1 MTLTGCANGGFGSGY
16 GRGYENGGYVL
27 RDNDKIYRD
36 ARGNY
41 YCKKPDGTT
50 GLIVGGLAGGVL
62 GNVIAPG
69 GSKTLGTILGAAG
82 GALAG
87 RAIERKNVRCEYVA
101 SCRARFCPQMGP
113 HPHKKMAQESHCSAL
128 HRNSTRGK

>member
-1 MTLTGCANGGFGSGY
+1 MPQSLKSRAMLLLCALSALPLAACAGY
-16 GRGYENGGYVL
+16 GDDRPRYADRGYNDGYVL
-27 RDNDKIYRD
+27 RDDDQIYRD
-36 ARGNY
+36 ANGNY

-50 GLIVGGLAGGVL
+50 GLIVGGIAGGVL

-87 RAIERKNVRCEYVA
+87 RAIDRNNVRC
-101 SCRARFCPQMGP
+101 
-113 HPHKKMAQESHCSAL
+113 K
-128 HRNSTRGK
+128 

>member
-16 GRGYENGGYVL
+16 GRGYDNGGYVL
-27 RDNDKIYRD
+27 RDNDQIYRD

-69 GSKTLGTILGAAG
+69 GSKT
-82 GALAG
+82 
-87 RAIERKNVRCEYVA
+87 RSEERRVGQECVSTCRSRWSPSHQKKN
-101 SCRARFCPQMGP
+101 
-113 HPHKKMAQESHCSAL
+113 KK
-128 HRNSTRGK
+128 K